1 MRSRLTSTA
10 RPPAASLGA
19 LRPDGLKVRSRSE
32 RQRKTT
38 HQRRGTAVKAASQA
52 PRTLGSEWV
61 WALARDSLY
70 WSSTTA
76 GMRPLAGTSMPCS
89 VAQERVA
96 FGSRLAGLRPTEC
109 WPRSLGGS
117 NAGRGP
123 RERRPNACR
132 APLRARS
139 SCASTDRA
147 LAIPAKTDGL
157 DRVRSIEII
166 DEHFYGCFRHCLPSG
181 GTSGQQ
187 DTLATDATHPGLPLA
202 QRDDAPRGAER
213 AHRTDSESPSF
224 SAPERQVRCGGPK
237 PVGRVADHHA
247 RSHGRQPH
255 PWHQRQR
262 GSAGDRLRRGCSGPC
277 SRAPS
282 NAHQD
287 QVAAYVR
294 ALTLTSNGR
303 SSRPM
308 ELVARQ
314 AQWAATT
321 TGIVCG
327 GSPRDLGS

>member
-96 FGSRLAGLRPTEC
+96 
-109 WPRSLGGS
+109 LGGS

-202 QRDDAPRGAER
+202 QRDDALEAPNARTEPTASRPRSARPNGRYGA
-213 AHRTDSESPSF
+213 AAQSPSDESRITTRGRMVVSLIHGINVNAGAQVIVF
-224 SAPERQVRCGGPK
+224 GVAVPDHVRVHRVTRTKTKSPRTSAP
-237 PVGRVADHHA
+237 
-247 RSHGRQPH
+247 
-255 PWHQRQR
+255 
-262 GSAGDRLRRGCSGPC
+262 
-277 SRAPS
+277 
-282 NAHQD
+282 
-287 QVAAYVR
+287 
-294 ALTLTSNGR
+294 
-303 SSRPM
+303 
-308 ELVARQ
+308 
-314 AQWAATT
+314 
-321 TGIVCG
+321 
-327 GSPRDLGS
+327 